1 MYQRLTG
8 KTNPRMTKE
17 CFHDPVHEI
26 EPLKR
31 HRKHKCYQ
39 NIAQMKLVLFVLIKF
54 SARAAFFPR
63 LKFSS

>member
-39 NIAQMKLVLFVLIKF
+39 TCKSMRK
-54 SARAAFFPR
+54 AATHN
-63 LKFSS
+63 LS